1 MAKHPISFRLPDMCT
16 TLQLQVERHTFHS
29 LDILCA
35 RRFRRR
41 WFYRESFL
49 QRISTFL
56 DLPEDTESSA
66 FLCCFSTFH
75 PLVFSYISS
84 IRLSLHN
91 EFSCLFIPRLLSFP
105 LSHGVSSSLL
115 YQSFIIFHAP
125 QIMVPS
131 LYLLND
137 DKMHLYAQQLR
148 WNHCRK
154 LLYSLIL
161 FDLSLKDKLQHIY
174 HCTFQSTAQGCSMQ
188 RQHSFE
194 TGAIRSDKTVSY
206 PRGFP

>member
-1 MAKHPISFRLPDMCT
+1 MAKLP
-16 TLQLQVERHTFHS
+16 
-29 LDILCA
+29 
-35 RRFRRR
+35 
-41 WFYRESFL
+41 
-49 QRISTFL
+49 
-56 DLPEDTESSA
+56 SA
-66 FLCCFSTFH
+66 FGCLTCVQRCSCRSKDTLFTLLTSCVPVDLGEDGFTGRAFCKGYQHFLTFQRTLNPLLFSA
-75 PLVFSYISS
+75 VFPPFTLWYFPIFLPSD
-84 IRLSLHN
+84 SLHN

-115 YQSFIIFHAP
+115 YQSFIISHAP

-131 LYLLND
+131 PYLLND
-137 DKMHLYAQQLR
+137 DKMHLFAQQLR

-161 FDLSLKDKLQHIY
+161 FDLSLKNKLPHIY

-194 TGAIRSDKTVSY
+194 TGAIRSDKTVGY

>member
-1 MAKHPISFRLPDMCT
+1 MVLQGELSAKDINISWPSRG
-16 TLQLQVERHTFHS
+16 HW
-29 LDILCA
+29 ILC
-35 RRFRRR
+35 FSLLFFPPFTL
-41 WFYRESFL
+41 WYFPIFL
-49 QRISTFL
+49 PSDSLSIMNF
-56 DLPEDTESSA
+56 P
-66 FLCCFSTFH
+66 
-75 PLVFSYISS
+75 VFSSRGSS
-84 IRLSLHN
+84 
-91 EFSCLFIPRLLSFP
+91 PFP

-137 DKMHLYAQQLR
+137 DKMHLYAQQLKCT
-148 WNHCRK
+148 HCRR

-161 FDLSLKDKLQHIY
+161 FDLSLKDKLPHIY
-174 HCTFQSTAQGCSMQ
+174 HCTFQSTAQCCSMQ

-194 TGAIRSDKTVSY
+194 TGAIRSDKTVGY